1 MRAAVVVALGF
12 GFALGFGAGCGHD
25 AKPVVQP
32 DDHPPL
38 PEGTPIGYLIDD
50 ATELQ
55 LRDEQV
61 TKLKE
66 IDADLAARLD
76 VLDAK
81 QHGGHPA
88 AAASSA
94 PAAGGRHRSGGRRG
108 GMRRGGAGGGSGS
121 AAGRPTAGFA
131 DTAADANRKTEE
143 RADDV
148 REAIERA
155 FAVLDPA
162 QQPIA
167 KRVLSDHGVE
177 VGAGATRGRALR
189 GRARRAGH
197 RQRQQ
202 LSAPARR
209 VSLVA

>member
-1 MRAAVVVALGF
+1 MRAAVLVALGF
-12 GFALGFGAGCGHD
+12 GLALGVGAGCGHD

-38 PEGTPIGYLIDD
+38 PEVTPIGYLID

-76 VLDAK
+76 VLDAR

-88 AAASSA
+88 AAASST
-94 PAAGGRHRSGGRRG
+94 PATGGRHRGGGRRG
-108 GMRRGGAGGGSGS
+108 GMRRGGTGGGSGS
-121 AAGRPTAGFA
+121 AVARPAAGSA
-131 DTAADANRKTEE
+131 DTAADVNRKTEE

-148 REAIERA
+148 HEAIERA

-167 KRVLSDHGVE
+167 KQVLSDHGVE
-177 VGAGATRGRALR
+177 VDAGRPE
-189 GRARRAGH
+189 AGH
-197 RQRQQ
+197 
-202 LSAPARR
+202 SGAEPDEPGTG
-209 VSLVA
+209 SGSN